1 MQGKLEYS
9 VVKFAESLEA
19 SFIGSGKEPDER
31 YSPRILGNDD
41 QGSANV
47 LSTLKAEL
55 ADCASFSFSVAFITA
70 SGMQVLAG
78 ILADLR
84 DRGVPGRILTSTYL
98 NFNNPDALRKLGE
111 YPNIEARVYQG
122 DLHAKGYF
130 FSKDQI
136 STIIIGSSNLTQ
148 KALTCNKEWNILFR
162 SFPNG
167 QMLLEAKAEYDK
179 LWNDANT
186 KPLTSGW
193 IDEYEAFLA
202 PRGC

>member
-84 DRGVPGRILTSTYL
+84 DRGVPGRILHVHIPELQQPRRVAQVGRVSQHRSTRL
-98 NFNNPDALRKLGE
+98 PG
-111 YPNIEARVYQG
+111 
-122 DLHAKGYF
+122 
-130 FSKDQI
+130 
-136 STIIIGSSNLTQ
+136 
-148 KALTCNKEWNILFR
+148 
-162 SFPNG
+162 
-167 QMLLEAKAEYDK
+167 
-179 LWNDANT
+179 
-186 KPLTSGW
+186 
-193 IDEYEAFLA
+193 
-202 PRGC
+202 

>member
-98 NFNNPDALRKLGE
+98 NFN
-111 YPNIEARVYQG
+111 
-122 DLHAKGYF
+122 
-130 FSKDQI
+130 I
-136 STIIIGSSNLTQ
+136 STTSSSTRRTERAQRGIARCSTTSSRGSSS
-148 KALTCNKEWNILFR
+148 A
-162 SFPNG
+162 
-167 QMLLEAKAEYDK
+167 
-179 LWNDANT
+179 
-186 KPLTSGW
+186 
-193 IDEYEAFLA
+193 
-202 PRGC
+202 